1 MALEPPS
8 EPVFNVFF
16 RPGSAALT
24 PNTEKTVDSAAISI
38 AQDHPRSVVIS
49 AGATPGDDLQYA
61 EARFQVVQTTLVAK
75 GVNPAVIVRA
85 TLPESPIKLDA
96 TADRRVEIKLLDIRP

>member
-1 MALEPPS
+1 MSPAS

-24 PNTEKTVDSAAISI
+24 PATEKTIESAAVSI
-38 AQDHPRSVVIS
+38 AQDHPRSVVVS

-61 EARFQVVQTTLVAK
+61 EARFLVVQTTLVAH
-75 GVNPAVIVRA
+75 GVNPSLIARA
-85 TLPESPIKLDA
+85 TLTDSPIKLDA
-96 TADRRVEIKLLDIRP
+96 TADRRVEIKLLDIKP